1 VTRHS
6 HCPLVYRH
14 ASSRYSTVHLVFD
27 IFQGIGIATAVGIR
41 PFLPSLAVGALAAG
55 DVQIDFAHTSYSFLQ
70 GGPFLLVMVIGVAML
85 GMLER
90 RGARQALDLRY
101 VTVALAAASLVIGAL
116 MFAGALAQDH
126 HTAWPGL
133 IAGVICAGV
142 GILATRPLLER
153 VRARLDEQ
161 AAAALPLFS
170 EAAAVLSAVLS
181 VLLPPVGPIVLA
193 LLLWL
198 LYAGRRRTEQKYAG
212 LRILR

>member
-126 HTAWPGL
+126 HTVWPGL